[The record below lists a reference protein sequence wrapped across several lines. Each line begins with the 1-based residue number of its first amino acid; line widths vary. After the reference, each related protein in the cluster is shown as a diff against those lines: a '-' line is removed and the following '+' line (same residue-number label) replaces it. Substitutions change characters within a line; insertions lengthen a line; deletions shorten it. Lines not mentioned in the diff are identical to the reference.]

1 MKKLTLKCLFILA
14 SIATALWPIA
24 VMGQANLQEKKD
36 YEDALRLYQS
46 GDYQKAV
53 ESFNKFIKSYPKS
66 DLADNAQYWIGE
78 SYYDLKNY
86 SQAWVEMNKLLETYP
101 KGNKADDA
109 RVKIKIIE
117 ERGLLALEPKAAE
130 KPKELAKPQVAEVQ
144 KSPIKSVPKPVSWKS
159 VFATSSSTVRLIWSE
174 ADSEDFAAYKVF
186 RSQVPTKG
194 YTGKDPEGIITITD
208 RSVTSYIDS
217 NLRPDTIY
225 YYRVFVFDNTG
236 LSSNSEIALVSTKP
250 NFLGKW
256 GSIGIAETQFQMPRG
271 IAVDKN
277 SLVYVA
283 DTNNHRVQ
291 VFEANLLIKNVQF
304 GSGNPV
310 GRFIT
315 SWGKAGVENGQ
326 FAFPYAIAVGDDGAV
341 YVADTGNNRIQK
353 FSPDGEFSA
362 SWGSGGSLPQQFNS
376 PVGIAIDK
384 GRGLLYV
391 ADAGNNK
398 IHLFDTDGRLI
409 TEWGG
414 PGKLSN
420 PQGIAV
426 SVSGA
431 IYVADT
437 GNHRVHR
444 YVIDEEQRSGVTYEQ
459 IFDLKDKV
467 YGIRLDKSWGRFGSR
482 EGEVPDDKGERSA
495 EFINP
500 VGIAANDEGDVYVVD
515 SGNSRVQ
522 KFTFDGRY
530 VASWGSMGSSDGE
543 FKDPYGIAIDAEG
556 RIYVTDLNNHRV
568 QVFGR

>member
-14 SIATALWPIA
+14 SVAIALWPIA
-24 VMGQANLQEKKD
+24 AAGQGSPQEKKD

-66 DLADNAQYWIGE
+66 DLADNAQYWVGE

-86 SQAWVEMNKLLETYP
+86 SQAWVEMNKLLKVYP

-130 KPKELAKPQVAEVQ
+130 KPKEMAKPQVAEVG

-159 VFATSSSTVRLIWSE
+159 VFATSSSTARLIWSE
-174 ADSEDFAAYKVF
+174 ADSEDFSAYKVF

-256 GSIGIAETQFQMPRG
+256 GSIGIAETQLQMPRG

-398 IHLFDTDGRLI
+398 IHLFDTEGRLI